1 MTFQRSTPTEMIPM
15 LWGRLSPTFRANLA
29 SPTRTSPPPAPLR
42 RPKKKW
48 WGDGGKSH
56 GALLIL
62 IEVGF
67 VFAVIGLIMS
77 LVAFNK
83 ITNPK
88 DNSGKIVNMK
98 ITGLFFLCF
107 GVLLLVPSGCV
118 FMCRFTG
125 VEGSRKRSQRG
136 TEQQEHR
143 GGRRARE
150 RGGERSR
157 AASEGNTDVRQ
168 TAAGEEERSRDRR
181 RSNTEGR
188 SPRPTLRP
196 LTRSRDRS
204 RSQGQCRDGSVETL
218 DPAHIVSRSTSVS
231 PSRSRGRSP
240 PGPPPSADFSF
251 PPPPPSYASAI
262 NLSDVINE
270 SERGS
275 ASRASADDSAP
286 RPLRREGS
294 GNHPPTYSS
303 VADLNEVTIEV
314 GVPRRDSVVRYQ
326 ATSDNGQVD
335 SPSAPPPSYEV
346 ALASRDE
353 RNDGTNDPEIV

>member
-1 MTFQRSTPTEMIPM
+1 MIPM

-29 SPTRTSPPPAPLR
+29 SPTRGNPPPAPQR

-136 TEQQEHR
+136 AEQHEQR
-143 GGRRARE
+143 AGRRARE
-150 RGGERSR
+150 RGRERCR
-157 AASEGNTDVRQ
+157 AASDGNTDVRE
-168 TAAGEEERSRDRR
+168 TEGEEDERSRDRR
-181 RSNTEGR
+181 RSNTERR

-204 RSQGQCRDGSVETL
+204 RTQGQCRAGSDDTL
-218 DPAHIVSRSTSVS
+218 NPGHNVSRSTSVS

-240 PGPPPSADFSF
+240 PGPPPPADFSF

-275 ASRASADDSAP
+275 SSRASADATASH
-286 RPLRREGS
+286 PLRRQS
-294 GNHPPTYSS
+294 ATNQPPTYSS

-326 ATSDNGQVD
+326 ATSDNNGQVD

-346 ALASRDE
+346 ALASGDE
-353 RNDGTNDPEIV
+353 RNDGAIDSQIV

>member
-1 MTFQRSTPTEMIPM
+1 MIPM

-29 SPTRTSPPPAPLR
+29 SPTRTNPPPAPQR

-83 ITNPK
+83 LTSPK

-125 VEGSRKRSQRG
+125 IEGSRKRSQRG
-136 TEQQEHR
+136 PEQQEHGR
-143 GGRRARE
+143 GARRGRE
-150 RGGERSR
+150 RGAERNR
-157 AASEGNTDVRQ
+157 AASEGNADAGQ
-168 TAAGEEERSRDRR
+168 TAAREEEERSRDRR

-204 RSQGQCRDGSVETL
+204 RPQGPCRNGSAETL
-218 DPAHIVSRSTSVS
+218 DPGHSVSRSTSVS

-240 PGPPPSADFSF
+240 PGPPPPADFSF

-262 NLSDVINE
+262 NLSDINE
-270 SERGS
+270 TERGS
-275 ASRASADDSAP
+275 GSRASADATGP
-286 RPLRREGS
+286 HPLRREATGS
-294 GNHPPTYSS
+294 QPPTYSS

-326 ATSDNGQVD
+326 ATSDIGQVD
-335 SPSAPPPSYEV
+335 SSSAPPPSYEV
-346 ALASRDE
+346 ALSSRDE
-353 RNDGTNDPEIV
+353 RNDGRSDLQLV